1 MKKGTQENSLI
12 FFFPFLNISLHTV
25 LEIYLV
31 REYKGVT
38 YPRLGSDSYKDT
50 HESPPAFT
58 SQ

>member
-12 FFFPFLNISLHTV
+12 FFPFLNISLHTV

-31 REYKGVT
+31 RGYKGVT

-50 HESPPAFT
+50 HESLPAFT